1 MSKKVILTIIM
12 CAGLSLIV
20 LEAMPTKKKAVR
32 MYRSLRA
39 SGRRTRKDILD
50 IYED

>member
-1 MSKKVILTIIM
+1 MTKKLILSIIM
-12 CAGLSLIV
+12 AAGLSLLIM
-20 LEAMPTKKKAVR
+20 EAMPSKKKAVR
-32 MYRSLRA
+32 MYRSMRA